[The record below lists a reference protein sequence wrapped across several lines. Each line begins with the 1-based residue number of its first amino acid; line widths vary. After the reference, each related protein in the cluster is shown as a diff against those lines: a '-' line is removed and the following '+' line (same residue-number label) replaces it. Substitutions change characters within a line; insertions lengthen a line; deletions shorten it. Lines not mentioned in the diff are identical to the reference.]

1 MEGWNSLLFRE
12 RGDTLIEGKGWVKI
26 HRELL
31 DKPIWIL
38 SSSEQKV
45 ILITLLLM
53 ANHRENKWEWNG
65 RQYDCAPGQFVT
77 SLERIAEKSGKDIS
91 IQNVRT
97 AIKRFEKYDFL
108 TNESTKTGRLITI
121 VNWELY
127 QVDDEEANRD
137 ADKDLTKSQQRPNK
151 DLTTNKNVK
160 NDKNVKN
167 KKDIYSVSFEEFW
180 EAYPRKKEKSR
191 AFKCYQ
197 ARIKEGYEEN
207 ILTTA
212 AKTYRVECES
222 SNREERFIKHPATFL
237 GPNKPFEDYICSSG
251 IDVNSQEGILR
262 TKDGRIIE

>member
-1 MEGWNSLLFRE
+1 M
-12 RGDTLIEGKGWVKI
+12 TEGKGWVKI

-77 SLERIAEKSGKDIS
+77 SLEKIAEKSGKDIS

-97 AIKRFEKYDFL
+97 AITRFQKYDFL

-127 QVDDEEANRD
+127 QVEDEEPNKVT
-137 ADKDLTKSQQRPNK
+137 DKELTKTQQRANK
-151 DLTTNKNVK
+151 ELTTNKNV
-160 NDKNVKN
+160 KNVKN

-207 ILTTA
+207 ILTTV
-212 AKTYRVECES
+212 AKTYRVECEAC
-222 SNREERFIKHPATFL
+222 NREERFIKHPATFL
-237 GPNKPFEDYICSSG
+237 GPNKPFEDYIHGSD
-251 IDVNSQEGILR
+251 IDVNSQEEILR

>member
-1 MEGWNSLLFRE
+1 M
-12 RGDTLIEGKGWVKI
+12 IEGKGWVKI

-77 SLERIAEKSGKDIS
+77 SLEKIAEKSGKDIS
-91 IQNVRT
+91 IRNVRT
-97 AIKRFEKYDFL
+97 AIKRFENYKFL

-127 QVDDEEANRD
+127 QVDDDMGDKET
-137 ADKDLTKSQQRPNK
+137 DKDLTKIRQRPDK

-207 ILTTA
+207 ILTTS
-212 AKTYRVECES
+212 AKTYRVECEA

-237 GPNKPFEDYICSSG
+237 GPNKPFEDYIHGTG
-251 IDVNSQEGILR
+251 IDVNSQEEILR